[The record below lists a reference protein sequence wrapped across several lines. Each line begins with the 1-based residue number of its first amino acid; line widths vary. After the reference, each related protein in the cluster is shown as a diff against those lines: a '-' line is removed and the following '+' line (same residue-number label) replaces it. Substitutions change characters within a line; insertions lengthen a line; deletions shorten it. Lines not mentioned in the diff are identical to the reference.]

1 MQLRG
6 PSNDVALMKALLIER
21 FEFEES
27 DIATLTE
34 EAGGEDLL
42 PTRANIIREFAKLSV
57 LAKEGDQVV
66 ILLAGHGSQQP
77 DSKAADP
84 EDFESDGLDEIFLP
98 RDIGEWDGG
107 NNNVK
112 NAIVDDELRALLAAI
127 TSKGAAI
134 WVVID
139 ACHSG
144 TMIRDASDEQPRQIA
159 PDVLTPSIVLEAA
172 QKRASQR
179 RSPFVRSPSQSF
191 GVADAGGIVAIYAA
205 QSTEPTIEKS
215 LPPEADKRKHYGLL
229 TYTINQVLSQTQSAM
244 TYRELAQ
251 HVHQQYTR
259 WGRSY
264 PTPMIEGTD
273 CDRDV
278 LGLKVWNGR
287 SRSLL
292 GMSELGEWTINA
304 GAISGIRTGSVL
316 AVYPPAGETNG
327 ENLVGHVKVISTGPL
342 SSSVVPTSFSNFALV
357 ENLPVNGR
365 CEVVRHDYGAMRL
378 RVALTPQL
386 SKADDSA
393 RHDALESLTQLSV
406 SEGSLL
412 TFVDDPTNA
421 QWLVHIEDEKA
432 YLVPSN
438 GWLAASSQ
446 STSAPPPTQPWL
458 GPVLIDDNLDDWLQ
472 DRLGRIAR
480 VQNLLQMAGP
490 DGGITAEDNA
500 INVVAEMVRYDPAK
514 PNQPEPVQWN
524 EGRSVRSGDVV
535 GFRVRNAGRE
545 PVDITLLFID
555 STYGITA
562 YFPQPG
568 FAGDARLDAGKE
580 FLSRRASV
588 TPSAGLEHML
598 VIAVRS
604 EPQRAPVDFTC
615 LCQPSIEKAE
625 STRGA
630 QHGLESPL
638 GKLFQNAV
646 FARGG
651 TRGLDR
657 TLVDTHT
664 IRLMSWRVL
673 ELK

>member
-1 MQLRG
+1 
-6 PSNDVALMKALLIER
+6 
-21 FEFEES
+21 
-27 DIATLTE
+27 
-34 EAGGEDLL
+34 
-42 PTRANIIREFAKLSV
+42 
-57 LAKEGDQVV
+57 
-66 ILLAGHGSQQP
+66 
-77 DSKAADP
+77 
-84 EDFESDGLDEIFLP
+84 
-98 RDIGEWDGG
+98 
-107 NNNVK
+107 
-112 NAIVDDELRALLAAI
+112 
-127 TSKGAAI
+127 
-134 WVVID
+134 
-139 ACHSG
+139 
-144 TMIRDASDEQPRQIA
+144 
-159 PDVLTPSIVLEAA
+159 
-172 QKRASQR
+172 
-179 RSPFVRSPSQSF
+179 
-191 GVADAGGIVAIYAA
+191 
-205 QSTEPTIEKS
+205 
-215 LPPEADKRKHYGLL
+215 
-229 TYTINQVLSQTQSAM
+229 
-244 TYRELAQ
+244 
-251 HVHQQYTR
+251 
-259 WGRSY
+259 
-264 PTPMIEGTD
+264 
-273 CDRDV
+273 
-278 LGLKVWNGR
+278 
-287 SRSLL
+287 
-292 GMSELGEWTINA
+292 
-304 GAISGIRTGSVL
+304 
-316 AVYPPAGETNG
+316 
-327 ENLVGHVKVISTGPL
+327 
-342 SSSVVPTSFSNFALV
+342 
-357 ENLPVNGR
+357 
-365 CEVVRHDYGAMRL
+365 
-378 RVALTPQL
+378 
-386 SKADDSA
+386 
-393 RHDALESLTQLSV
+393 
-406 SEGSLL
+406 
-412 TFVDDPTNA
+412 
-421 QWLVHIEDEKA
+421 
-432 YLVPSN
+432 
-438 GWLAASSQ
+438 
-446 STSAPPPTQPWL
+446 
-458 GPVLIDDNLDDWLQ
+458 VLIDDNLDDWLQ